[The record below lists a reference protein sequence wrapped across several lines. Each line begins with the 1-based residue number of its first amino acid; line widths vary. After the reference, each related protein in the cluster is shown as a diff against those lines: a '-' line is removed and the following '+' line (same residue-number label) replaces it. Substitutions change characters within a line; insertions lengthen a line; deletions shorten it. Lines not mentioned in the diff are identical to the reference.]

1 MTLPVFFAPEM
12 VAHPVSF
19 SPSAAKPQQVV
30 DHWRAL
36 GLPIDVRRP
45 EPVTER
51 QLALAHDARYV
62 REVLSGARDNGFGD
76 RSAQVAAS
84 LPWTTGAMLSAARHA
99 VRTGRFACAP
109 CSGFHHAHWDHNDGF
124 CTFNGLVVTALAL
137 REEGFG
143 AVGILDC
150 DMHYGDGTEDILE
163 HVEDRSFV
171 RRFTAG
177 DAYEEPSQPRR
188 SW

>member
-1 MTLPVFFAPEM
+1 
-12 VAHPVSF
+12 
-19 SPSAAKPQQVV
+19 
-30 DHWRAL
+30 
-36 GLPIDVRRP
+36 
-45 EPVTER
+45 
-51 QLALAHDARYV
+51 
-62 REVLSGARDNGFGD
+62 
-76 RSAQVAAS
+76 
-84 LPWTTGAMLSAARHA
+84 
-99 VRTGRFACAP
+99 
-109 CSGFHHAHWDHNDGF
+109 
-124 CTFNGLVVTALAL
+124 VTALAL

-171 RRFTAG
+171 RHFTAG